1 MNTKTK
7 SRLKFFIPEARLLT
21 EDEKAALP
29 KDKKDAVSGKPG
41 LWIEVLCPEGACSV
55 EGDRITLPSGT
66 AAETGGARGIW
77 LNLFCPDNQC
87 ELRSYTDLP

>member
-41 LWIEVLCPEGACSV
+41 LWIEVLSPEGACSV
-55 EGDRITLPSGT
+55 EGDRITLPCGT
-66 AAETGGARGIW
+66 AAETGGAKGIW

-87 ELRSYTDLP
+87 ELRGYTDLP